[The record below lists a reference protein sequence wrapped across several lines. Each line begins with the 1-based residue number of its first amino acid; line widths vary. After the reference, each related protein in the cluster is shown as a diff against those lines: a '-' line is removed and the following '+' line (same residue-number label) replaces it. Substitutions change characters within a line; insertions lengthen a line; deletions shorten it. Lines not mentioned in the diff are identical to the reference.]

1 MSSIET
7 FFTDAFESLD
17 EAGKEEFYKAVFM
30 NMKGGEAADL
40 RSEYY
45 RRQFKSCGKNLGIGV
60 GVKISH
66 PECITV
72 GDNVSICDD
81 VTIVARGG
89 TSEINIGNDVNIMQ
103 RVYLDT
109 EQGDSVMNIG
119 KGVYIGTGTTLFA
132 HCGLDIGD
140 HCLLAQNISLTP
152 YSHIFED
159 PDRPIIAQ
167 GGHSRKVTIGRD
179 SYIGMNVTILY
190 SADIGEGSVVGS
202 GAVVVKPLEPYSVAV
217 GNPARV
223 IRKRGEAKKNG

>member
-1 MSSIET
+1 MANLET
-7 FFTDAFESLD
+7 FFTEAFENLT
-17 EAGKEEFYKAVFM
+17 EKEEFYKAVFM
-30 NMKGGEAADL
+30 NMNGAEAARL

-45 RRQFKSCGKNLGIGV
+45 RRQFKSCGKNFNVGV
-60 GVKISH
+60 GVKISN

-103 RVYLDT
+103 RVYIDT
-109 EQGDSVMNIG
+109 EHDDSVINIG
-119 KGVYIGTGTTLFA
+119 NDVYIGTGTTLFG

-223 IRKRGEAKKNG
+223 LRKRGEAKKNG

>member
-1 MSSIET
+1 MSNLET
-7 FFTDAFESLD
+7 FFTDAFENLT
-17 EAGKEEFYKAVFM
+17 EKEEFYKAVFM
-30 NMKGGEAADL
+30 NMNGAEAARL

-45 RRQFKSCGKNLGIGV
+45 RSKFKSCGKNLNIGV
-60 GVKISH
+60 GVRISH
-66 PECITV
+66 PECISV

-109 EQGDSVMNIG
+109 EHDDSVMNIG
-119 KGVYIGTGTTLFA
+119 HDVYIGTGTTLFG

-140 HCLLAQNISLTP
+140 NTLMAQNISLTP

-159 PDRPIIAQ
+159 PNNNIINQ
-167 GGHSRKVTIGRD
+167 GGHTRKVTIGRD
-179 SYIGMNVTILY
+179 CYIGMNVTILY
-190 SADIGEGSVVGS
+190 SADIGDGSVVGS
-202 GAVVVKPLEPYSVAV
+202 GAVVVKPLEPMSVAV

-223 IRKRGEAKKNG
+223 LRKRGEPKKNKE

>member
-1 MSSIET
+1 MSNLET
-7 FFTDAFESLD
+7 FFTDAFENLT
-17 EAGKEEFYKAVFM
+17 EKEEFYKAVFM
-30 NMKGGEAADL
+30 NMNGAEASRL

-45 RRQFKSCGKNLGIGV
+45 RSKFKSCGKNLNIGV
-60 GVKISH
+60 GVRISH
-66 PECITV
+66 PECISV

-109 EQGDSVMNIG
+109 EHDDSVMNIG
-119 KGVYIGTGTTLFA
+119 HDVYIGTGTTLFG

-140 HCLLAQNISLTP
+140 NTLMAQNISLTP

-159 PDRPIIAQ
+159 PNTNIIEQ
-167 GGHSRKVTIGRD
+167 GGHTRKVTIGRD
-179 SYIGMNVTILY
+179 CYIGMNVTILY
-190 SADIGEGSVVGS
+190 SADIGDGSVVGS
-202 GAVVVKPLEPYSVAV
+202 GAVVVKPLKPMSIAV

-223 IRKRGEAKKNG
+223 IRKRGEAKK

>member
-1 MSSIET
+1 MSNLET
-7 FFTDAFESLD
+7 FFTDAFENLT
-17 EAGKEEFYKAVFM
+17 EKEEFYKAIFM
-30 NMKGGEAADL
+30 NMNGTEAARL

-45 RRQFKSCGKNLGIGV
+45 RSKFKSCGKNLNIGV
-60 GVKISH
+60 GVRISH
-66 PECITV
+66 PECISV

-109 EQGDSVMNIG
+109 EHDDSVMNIG
-119 KGVYIGTGTTLFA
+119 HDVYIGTGTTLFG

-140 HCLLAQNISLTP
+140 NTLMAQNISLTP

-159 PDRPIIAQ
+159 PNTNIIEQ
-167 GGHSRKVTIGRD
+167 GGHTRKVTIGRD
-179 SYIGMNVTILY
+179 CYIGMNVTILY
-190 SADIGEGSVVGS
+190 SADIGDGSVVGS
-202 GAVVVKPLEPYSVAV
+202 GAVVVKPLEPMSIAV

-223 IRKRGEAKKNG
+223 IRKRGEAKK